1 MFNYILK
8 KPLLILD
15 LGFQSWL
22 PLKITLGTSQIPM
35 PGPYSIAMT
44 SEFLWAGPRDLCD
57 H

>member
-15 LGFQSWL
+15 LGFQCWL

-44 SEFLWAGPRDLCD
+44 SEFLWAGPRELCD